1 MKHLA
6 HRILDPVARRF
17 GYKPRDRPYSEFLE
31 FKKTLRAAKTAGLS
45 VGEYI
50 ERKHAI
56 GSRTALVQTMDGLA
70 SLGLFGC
77 PIERICEIG
86 PGSGRYLE
94 KVMERVQ
101 PGSYEIYETSS
112 EWREW
117 LVRRYG
123 VTERVCDGRTLAE
136 SASCSVD
143 LVHAH
148 KVFGGG
154 LPFLNSVSYFR
165 EMARVVRDGGWVVF
179 DIMTEACFREE
190 HLDAWFDANPWEWA
204 WAPHIMPREY
214 AVGLFAEREVA
225 FVGSF
230 QVPLFPGTTEC
241 MVFRKIMANSTPSV
255 STLASNREIANQ

>member
-1 MKHLA
+1 MKHLS
-6 HRILDPVARRF
+6 HRILDQVARRF
-17 GYKPRDRPYSEFLE
+17 GYEPKTRPYTEFIE
-31 FKKTLRAAKTAGLS
+31 FEKTLKAAKAAGLS

-56 GSRTALVQTMDGLA
+56 GPRTALDQTMDGLA
-70 SLGLFGC
+70 SLGLFKG
-77 PIERICEIG
+77 PIERVCEIG

-94 KVMERVQ
+94 KMIESLK
-101 PGSYEIYETSS
+101 PGLYEIYETSS

-117 LVRRYG
+117 LVQRYA
-123 VTERVCDGRTLAE
+123 VTVRVCDGRTLAGTK
-136 SASCSVD
+136 SCSVD
-143 LVHAH
+143 LIHAH

-204 WAPHIMPREY
+204 WTPHIMPREY
-214 AVGLFAEREVA
+214 AVGLFADRGINL
-225 FVGSF
+225 VGSF
-230 QVPLFPGTTEC
+230 QVPSFPGTTEC
-241 MVFRKIMANSTPSV
+241 MVFRKTAADSTPAS
-255 STLASNREIANQ
+255 STLAWNREIATQ